1 MVTELIRLELHW
13 VGEFIFDC
21 IDDLLGVRVFTEGLL
36 YCQINNWYKL
46 VK

>member
-1 MVTELIRLELHW
+1 MVTKLIRLKLHW
-13 VGEFIFDC
+13 VGEFFFDY
-21 IDDLLGVRVFTEGLL
+21 IDHLLGVGVFPEGLL